1 MPNRTPRANSLVKS
15 DTMPFITAQ
24 EYLTYQYTIPP
35 KPALLPLPDEPFVSL
50 WKETAG
56 KEVLHFL
63 SSTFALPIEQFPFK
77 KPEALKIH
85 LAPTAGGQIPVIS
98 TGCHDDLCSMDALVN
113 GHPDIEELPLTVNA
127 LTIDAKA
134 AGMLHHRLILLGN
147 APYSNVPASALGL
160 DEDNW
165 LQRSTALRLAHECA
179 HYETL
184 RLFGGMK
191 NHALDEIAADTMGQ
205 LAAFGNFSA
214 QRQRLFFGIESGGE
228 KCTGRLTFY
237 CRKVIPWERT
247 EVYQAVDRALDIVE
261 AKVAALCQEKASHYK
276 ILTNILCNSI
286 IEL

>member
-1 MPNRTPRANSLVKS
+1 MRVS
-15 DTMPFITAQ
+15 FHTAE
-24 EYLTYQYTIPP
+24 EYLSYRYTIPP
-35 KPALLPLPDEPFVSL
+35 KPALLPLPDEPFVSF

-56 KEVLHFL
+56 KDVLHFL
-63 SSTFALPIEQFPFK
+63 SSTFALPTEQFPFK

-85 LAPTAGGQIPVIS
+85 LAPTAGGRIPVIS
-98 TGCHDDLCSMDALVN
+98 TGCHDDLCSMEALVN

-127 LTIDAKA
+127 LTIEARA
-134 AGMLHHRLILLGN
+134 ARLQHHKLILLGN
-147 APYSNVPASALGL
+147 APYSNVPASVLGL
-160 DEDNW
+160 EEDDW
-165 LQRSTALRLAHECA
+165 LNRSYALRLAHECA

-214 QRQRLFFGIESGGE
+214 QRQRLFFGLEDGG
-228 KCTGRLTFY
+228 KTCTGRLTFY
-237 CRKVIPWERT
+237 CKRVIPWERT